1 MQSKL
6 EDQYQRVCGCYLF
19 ISQVSFLMCDIL
31 YFGDGRNHRKIADM
45 AILFYVDVF
54 ITFVY
59 QYSGD
64 GYGDN
69 GDIFPLDSLEWLDTD
84 GDGYGD
90 NGDVFLLDSL

>member
-6 EDQYQRVCGCYLF
+6 EDPYQRVCGCYLF

-31 YFGDGRNHRKIADM
+31 YFGAGRNYRKIADM

-64 GYGDN
+64 VTWYKWY
-69 GDIFPLDSLEWLDTD
+69 IHSI
-84 GDGYGD
+84 YH
-90 NGDVFLLDSL
+90 VMVYS